1 MNWRDY
7 AFQLLD
13 LWEGDSLT
21 AYVCPAGHPTIARG
35 ATRYLDGSLV
45 KMGDTVTQ
53 DESNDLTYALI
64 ERWAQRIEPYIKN
77 DDWRDGKKFAALV
90 CFSYNIGVRAFRES
104 TVLARINNY
113 DTDERIAEAW
123 SWWKKANGK
132 VLRGLM
138 RRRDD
143 VYEFAFGYDPYL
155 VDDEELR
162 KEYS

>member
-1 MNWRDY
+1 MDYRDH
-7 AFQLLD
+7 AFTLLD
-13 LWEGDSLT
+13 LWEGDELV
-21 AYVCPAGHPTIARG
+21 AYECPAGHPTISRG

-45 KMGDTVTQ
+45 QLGDTITQ
-53 DESNDLTYALI
+53 EESDELTYSLI
-64 ERWAQRIEPYIKN
+64 DRWSERIRPLIKN
-77 DDWRDGKKFAALV
+77 EEWLSDEKFAALI